1 MGKNV
6 FANGLEI
13 SAKASSNR
21 SIAAM
26 PDVCLSPPGP
36 PAGPIPIPYPN
47 TALATH
53 TVGGSRTVKIGG
65 REVGKK
71 NISKYSKSTGD
82 EPATRN
88 FGMGVISHNI
98 TGPMKFAAWS
108 MDVKAEGANVTRFMD
123 LTTHNHSNCTNG
135 AMSPSIAGASHGYT
149 QKDCEELANS
159 NDDARKRMKANAKA
173 RQQQLRQ
180 RREKPKK
187 PKTKKSQ
194 ADEPPKKKAKLE
206 SQEEAKKRTDAL
218 EATEDQ
224 SLADCTITHAIHRNN
239 GMTTELKACSNALL
253 MKYDTGFV
261 EGLGPKK
268 SLKKLDPARKK
279 WINEKQEPT
288 KSQKGGGTGN
298 FHNSLACFG
307 TEGDSR
313 IPFRYSNPA
322 QCTPAYASH
331 TESRIIDE
339 IYKKASGKGGSLLLC
354 VDWPNGEEVK
364 TRRSAC
370 TPSCQKLICAA
381 LACMDILMCD
391 EDDQPR
397 KPDCVGVSHEH

>member
-13 SAKASSNR
+13 SAKASANR
-21 SIAAM
+21 SIASM

-47 TALATH
+47 TAMASNTAK
-53 TVGGSRTVKIGG
+53 GSRTVKIGG
-65 REVGKK
+65 QEVGKK
-71 NISKYSKSTGD
+71 NISEYSKSTGD
-82 EPATRN
+82 EPATRS
-88 FGMGVISHNI
+88 FGMGVVSHNI

-108 MDVKAEGANVTRFMD
+108 MDVKVEGANVTRFMD
-123 LTTHNHSNCTNG
+123 LTTHNHTNCTNG
-135 AMSPSIAGASHGYT
+135 AMGPSIAGGSKPYT
-149 QKDCEELANS
+149 EQDCESLAAK
-159 NDDARKRMKANAKA
+159 NDESREKMQDNAKD
-173 RQQQLRQ
+173 RQKELRS

-187 PKTKKSQ
+187 PRQKKGT
-194 ADEPPKKKAKLE
+194 DGEPPAKKAKLE
-206 SQEEAKKRTDAL
+206 SQEQATARTDAL
-218 EATEDQ
+218 EAAEDRA
-224 SLADCTITHAIHRNN
+224 LADCTITHALHTS
-239 GMTTELKACSNALL
+239 GGVTKQLKACSNALL

-261 EGLGPKK
+261 EGLGPAKQ
-268 SLKKLDPARKK
+268 LKKLDPARKR
-279 WINEKQEPT
+279 WIAEKMEPT
-288 KSQKGGGTGN
+288 KSEKGSMGN

-307 TEGDSR
+307 TEGDDR

-339 IYKKASGKGGSLLLC
+339 IYKTASGKGGSLLFC
-354 VDWPNGEEVK
+354 IDWPNGEEVK

-381 LACMDILMCD
+381 QACMDIYLCD
-391 EDDQPR
+391 ENDQPK
-397 KPDCVGVSHEH
+397 KPNCAGHK